1 MVTSIASHPFGARN
15 EEQDCKVKEQS
26 LDVATILFLMYH
38 RRAGSKRADMVTL
51 DFEKGNGL
59 VPAIAQDYKS
69 GRVLMV
75 AYMNNEAWE
84 RTLQTGEAHYW
95 SRSRGEIWHKGATS
109 GNIQIVKEIFADC
122 DRDAILL
129 KVEQVGGAA
138 CHLGYESCFHNRVD
152 SNGTITIIDEKIFNP
167 AQVYGK

>member
-1 MVTSIASHPFGARN
+1 M
-15 EEQDCKVKEQS
+15 
-26 LDVATILFLMYH
+26 LFYH
-38 RRAGSKRADMVTL
+38 SETESKSSDMITL
-51 DFEKGNGL
+51 DFEKGKGL

-75 AYMNNEAWE
+75 AYMNSEAWN

-95 SRSRGEIWHKGATS
+95 SRSRKEIWHKGSVS

-122 DRDAILL
+122 DFDSVLL

-138 CHLGYESCFHNRVD
+138 CHLGYESCFHHKVH
-152 SNGTITIIDEKIFNP
+152 SNGDTTVIDERIFDP
-167 AQVYGK
+167 AKVYGK

>member
-1 MVTSIASHPFGARN
+1 
-15 EEQDCKVKEQS
+15 
-26 LDVATILFLMYH
+26 
-38 RRAGSKRADMVTL
+38 MVTL

-84 RTLQTGEAHYW
+84 RTLKTGEAHYW

-122 DRDAILL
+122 DCDAILL
-129 KVEQVGGAA
+129 KVEQAGGAA
-138 CHLGYESCFHNRVD
+138 CHLGYESCFHKSVD
-152 SNGTITIIDEKIFNP
+152 SNGTITIIDERIFDP
-167 AQVYGK
+167 AKVYGK

>member
-1 MVTSIASHPFGARN
+1 
-15 EEQDCKVKEQS
+15 
-26 LDVATILFLMYH
+26 
-38 RRAGSKRADMVTL
+38 MVTL

-59 VPAIAQDYKS
+59 VPAVVQDYRS

-75 AYMNNEAWE
+75 AYMNKDVWK

-122 DRDAILL
+122 DYDAILL

-138 CHLGYESCFHNRVD
+138 CHLGYESCFHNKVKG
-152 SNGTITIIDEKIFNP
+152 NGEVTIIGERIFDP
-167 AQVYGK
+167 ERVYGK